1 MSHHSEAHSSC
12 GAPVRQA
19 LMIPRLLL
27 QTALFSRPPLPSF
40 HFFSSASLGL
50 FWEHSSPLL
59 PAHLFSSHPHPP
71 QPHASLYSP
80 LLRAGGR
87 GAITH
92 HLVITGTKGALV
104 AGVCGHSTCNA
115 TGERAKG
122 KSPPPLPVPSS
133 PPSSP
138 PPCTMKT
145 LSVWIRKERCAP
157 AEGITLIKAVPPHLC
172 TAVPL
177 STFFFNLK
185 LILGFHTFSGC
196 F

>member
-1 MSHHSEAHSSC
+1 MSHHSEAHSSR

-19 LMIPRLLL
+19 LMIQLLFL
-27 QTALFSRPPLPSF
+27 QTALFSHPPALPLLLLCFTRSLLGTF
-40 HFFSSASLGL
+40 QSAS
-50 FWEHSSPLL
+50 PRA
-59 PAHLFSSHPHPP
+59 PFSPHPVCP
-71 QPHASLYSP
+71 PPPHASLHSP

-92 HLVITGTKGALV
+92 HLVITSTKGALV

-138 PPCTMKT
+138 PPHTMKT

-157 AEGITLIKAVPPHLC
+157 AEGITVIKALPPHLC
-172 TAVPL
+172 IAVPL
-177 STFFFNLK
+177 STFFFPTDN
-185 LILGFHTFSGC
+185 
-196 F
+196 

>member
-19 LMIPRLLL
+19 LIIQLLFL
-27 QTALFSRPPLPSF
+27 QTALFSPPSTSF
-40 HFFSSASLGL
+40 PLLHSVSSGNIPVRFSPRTFSSPPHTHTSLR
-50 FWEHSSPLL
+50 
-59 PAHLFSSHPHPP
+59 
-71 QPHASLYSP
+71 SP

-122 KSPPPLPVPSS
+122 KSLRLSQFPPVPPPR
-133 PPSSP
+133 
-138 PPCTMKT
+138 TMKT

-157 AEGITLIKAVPPHLC
+157 AE
-172 TAVPL
+172 
-177 STFFFNLK
+177 
-185 LILGFHTFSGC
+185 
-196 F
+196 